1 MPQLQ
6 KKRAVKIGIRNSGG
20 MWNPAKTT
28 VAGRL
33 YASGEDTGGPIIHDV
48 VKLRTGSIAFAID
61 PLVRRRGLGRSMR

>member
-1 MPQLQ
+1 
-6 KKRAVKIGIRNSGG
+6 

-48 VKLRTGSIAFAID
+48 VKLRTGSIAFAINH
-61 PLVRRRGLGRSMR
+61 LVRRRGLGRSMR